1 MTRRALRVVLIATAC
16 AIAAPAFGHEVR
28 PAYLEIRELGAGRFA
43 VLWKVPAR
51 GEMRLSLAV
60 RFPEGCT
67 TREPPRRIDAGGA
80 ITERWQ
86 VECGGGLFGETVAV
100 EGLAAT
106 LTDVLARVERSD
118 GSSQVVRLT
127 PTAPA
132 FVVAAATRPLEVAAT
147 YVWLGIEH
155 IWLGIDHLLFV
166 LGLLILVQGRR
177 RLIGTITAFT
187 VAHSLTLAAA
197 TLGVV
202 RLAQAPVEAVIALS
216 IVFVAGEIV
225 HEQQGR
231 SGWTRRW
238 PWLVAYSF
246 GLLHGFGF
254 AGALREVG
262 LPEQAIPLALLCF
275 NVGVEIGQ
283 LLFLAAAL
291 PVIAWIRRTRFA
303 SFAWA
308 GRVPAYGIGGLAAF
322 WTIERV
328 AAFWG

>member
-1 MTRRALRVVLIATAC
+1 MRRSAWAALLGAAF
-16 AIAAPAFGHEVR
+16 AAAAPALAHEVR
-28 PAYLEIRELGAGRFA
+28 PAYLELREVGAGRFG

-60 RFPEGCT
+60 RLPARCT
-67 TREPPRRIDAGGA
+67 ATEPPRRIDAGGA

-86 VECGGGLFGETVAV
+86 VECTDGLFGETVAID
-100 EGLAAT
+100 GLDAT
-106 LTDVLARVERSD
+106 LTDALARVERAD
-118 GSSQVVRLT
+118 GTSQVARLT

-132 FVVAAATRPLEVAAT
+132 FIVESAPRPLAVATT
-147 YVWLGIEH
+147 YVRLGIEH

-166 LGLLILVQGRR
+166 LGLLLLVQGRR

-187 VAHSLTLAAA
+187 VAHSITLAAA

-202 RLAQAPVEAVIALS
+202 RLPQAPVEAVIALS
-216 IVFVAGEIV
+216 IFFVAGEIV
-225 HEQQGR
+225 HEREGR

-238 PWLVAYSF
+238 PWLVAFSF

-262 LPEQAIPLALLCF
+262 LPEQEIPIALLCF
-275 NVGVEIGQ
+275 NLGVEIGQ

-291 PVIAWIRRTRFA
+291 PAIGWIRRTRFA
-303 SFAWA
+303 SPAWA
-308 GRVPAYGIGGLAAF
+308 WRVPAYGIGGIAAF

-328 AAFWG
+328 AAFWP

>member
-1 MTRRALRVVLIATAC
+1 MGRLAWVALLGAAF
-16 AIAAPAFGHEVR
+16 AAAAPVLAHEVR
-28 PAYLEIRELGAGRFA
+28 PAYLELREIGAGRFS

-60 RFPEGCT
+60 RLPARCT
-67 TREPPRRIDAGGA
+67 ASAPPRRVDVGGA

-86 VECGGGLFGETVAV
+86 VECGGALFGESVAV
-100 EGLAAT
+100 DGLDAT
-106 LTDVLARVERSD
+106 LTDVLARVERAD
-118 GSSQVVRLT
+118 GTSQVVRLT

-132 FVVAAATRPLEVAAT
+132 FVVESAPRPLAVAAT
-147 YVWLGIEH
+147 YVRLGIEH

-166 LGLLILVQGRR
+166 LGLLLLVQGRR

-187 VAHSLTLAAA
+187 VAHSITLAAA

-202 RLAQAPVEAVIALS
+202 RLSQAPVEAVIALS
-216 IVFVAGEIV
+216 IVFVAGELA
-225 HEQQGR
+225 HEREGR
-231 SGWTRRW
+231 PGWTRRW
-238 PWLVAYSF
+238 PWLVAFCF

-275 NVGVEIGQ
+275 NLGVEIGQ

-291 PVIAWIRRTRFA
+291 PVIGWIRGGRFA
-303 SFAWA
+303 FPAWA
-308 GRVPAYGIGGLAAF
+308 WRVPAYGIGGIAAY

-328 AAFWG
+328 VAFWP

>member
-1 MTRRALRVVLIATAC
+1 VTRRALRAVLIAAAC
-16 AIAAPAFGHEVR
+16 AITAPVFAHEVR
-28 PAYLEIRELGAGRFA
+28 PAYLEIRELGAARFG

-51 GEMRLSLAV
+51 GELRLSLAV
-60 RFPEGCT
+60 RLPARCT
-67 TREPPRRIDAGGA
+67 VSEPPRRVEAGGA
-80 ITERWQ
+80 ITDRWQ
-86 VECGGGLFGETVAV
+86 VECADGLFGETVAV

-118 GSSQVVRLT
+118 GSSQVARLT

-132 FVVAAATRPLEVAAT
+132 FVVAAAARPLDLAST

-187 VAHSLTLAAA
+187 VAHSITLAAA

-202 RLAQAPVEAVIALS
+202 RLSQQPVEAVIALS

-225 HEQQGR
+225 HERQGR

-238 PWLVAYSF
+238 PWLVAFSF

-262 LPEQAIPLALLCF
+262 LPEQAVPLALLCF

-283 LLFLAAAL
+283 LMFLAAAL
-291 PVIAWIRRTRFA
+291 PVIGWIRRTRFA
-303 SFAWA
+303 SPAWA
-308 GRVPAYGIGGLAAF
+308 WRVPAYGIGGLAAF
-322 WTIERV
+322 WTIERI
-328 AAFWG
+328 AAFLP

>member
-1 MTRRALRVVLIATAC
+1 VLVA
-16 AIAAPAFGHEVR
+16 AAPALAHEVR
-28 PAYLEIRELGAGRFA
+28 PAYLELRELGAGRFA

-60 RFPEGCT
+60 RLPARCT
-67 TREPPRRIDAGGA
+67 ASEPPRRVDAGGA

-86 VECGGGLFGETVAV
+86 VECAGGLFGETVAID
-100 EGLAAT
+100 GLAAT
-106 LTDVLARVERSD
+106 LTDALVRIERAD
-118 GSSQVVRLT
+118 GTSQVVRVT

-132 FVVAAATRPLEVAAT
+132 FIVARAPRALDMAAT

-166 LGLLILVQGRR
+166 LGLLILVQGRG

-187 VAHSLTLAAA
+187 VAHSITLAAA

-202 RLAQAPVEAVIALS
+202 RLSQQPVEAVIALS
-216 IVFVAGEIV
+216 IVFVAGEIA
-225 HEQQGR
+225 HEREGR
-231 SGWTRRW
+231 TGWTRRW
-238 PWLVAYSF
+238 PWLVAFSF

-275 NVGVEIGQ
+275 NVGVELGQ
-283 LLFLAAAL
+283 LAFVVAML
-291 PVIAWIRRTRFA
+291 PLIAWLRRAEAAPRV
-303 SFAWA
+303 WA
-308 GRVPAYGIGGLAAF
+308 GRVAAYGIGGLAAF

-328 AAFWG
+328 AAFWP